1 MKRQKRNSLEYSFLE
16 DDESLPEELEL
27 EVFEEREEPIRS
39 TVMDATFN
47 FTNSIVGA
55 GIIGL
60 PYALKQSGLVTGLFL
75 LGFLAYLVDY
85 TVILL
90 VTDGKLAGKSTYQ
103 GLIDYCFG
111 NKGLLIVSVF
121 QFIFAYGAMCAYT
134 VILGDTIPTV
144 FASVLSKNSWF
155 SPILTSRSIMIILC
169 TLMVSLPLSLYRDVS
184 ALAKTSAVSLAM
196 ICFIVFAVVVTAWQ
210 LPPPLLGNP
219 ELRYTIIND
228 GIFQA
233 MGVISFGTS
242 GSCSIRLSSQYL
254 FDLWVLEETNH
265 GPIRHGHASFN
276 IVGKFN

>member
-1 MKRQKRNSLEYSFLE
+1 MKRQKRNSLEYSFLD
-16 DDESLPEELEL
+16 DDESIMEELEL
-27 EVFEEREEPIRS
+27 EEFEEREEPIRS

-60 PYALKQSGLVTGLFL
+60 PYALKQSGLITGLFL

-111 NKGLLIVSVF
+111 SKGLLVVSVF

-155 SPILTSRSIMIILC
+155 HSILTSRSIMIILC
-169 TLMVSLPLSLYRDVS
+169 TVMVSLPLSLYRDVS

-196 ICFIVFAVVVTAWQ
+196 ICFIVIAVVVTAWQ

-219 ELRYTIIND
+219 ELRYTIMND

-233 MGVISFGTS
+233 MGVISFGFLC
-242 GSCSIRLSSQYL
+242 SCSFCMSS
-254 FDLWVLEETNH
+254 
-265 GPIRHGHASFN
+265 
-276 IVGKFN
+276 